1 MLKGLKRTPYHV
13 KMTHGCVKSVLRD
26 SKPAKN
32 YFYFKQDACTGVH
45 SAYRREEN
53 GHNLDVCV
61 VRRLRLTER
70 QMQEF
75 LGLKWGG
82 GGLHLQIWDLNRAN
96 ETERTV
102 FPIPQVFSMCRRR
115 L

>member
-1 MLKGLKRTPYHV
+1 M
-13 KMTHGCVKSVLRD
+13 VL
-26 SKPAKN
+26 
-32 YFYFKQDACTGVH
+32 KQDACPGVH

-53 GHNLDVCV
+53 GHNLDICAL
-61 VRRLRLTER
+61 RRLRLTQR
-70 QMQEF
+70 QMQEV
-75 LGLKWGG
+75 LGLKLGGGG
-82 GGLHLQIWDLNRAN
+82 GGLHLQIWDLNRAH